1 MDTSKTKDN
10 IKARKDREIY
20 CDPANLHTWSKN
32 NKIIKPKASYTLTK
46 PQVKKVCE
54 WVKEVIFPDGYAS
67 NIGGCVNL
75 KDCSFYSFKSHECH
89 VFMQRLLPIA
99 LKGMIPN
106 AIWDAITELCTFFH
120 TICTKVLHIQDM
132 EKLGESIVVTICK
145 LLEKVFPP
153 GFFDSM
159 ENLVMHLANEAILG
173 DPVRETS
180 PYIDVKSL
188 SIAREEKFVT
198 WFKEHVFE
206 RLNGN
211 YEHLKGLARGPLR
224 NVKSYVGYLVNGY
237 KFPTKKMELKEKLKL
252 VCLVTEG
259 EIEEIPND
267 YVHNAHL
274 PVSDDEQEF
283 IDRDDDDSNEDVYE
297 WNFQMSAAETAA
309 LRSFEKLFQEAFE
322 IGAVK
327 QYSMPCLSGCWD
339 EGVLGMQLGEVARL
353 RCSPDYAYGGG
364 EFPAW
369 GIHPNST
376 LACEIE
382 VLRAQ

>member
-1 MDTSKTKDN
+1 MDTSKPKDN
-10 IKARKDREIY
+10 IKARKDGEIY
-20 CDPANLHTWSKN
+20 CDRANLHTWSEN

-89 VFMQRLLPIA
+89 VFMPRLLPIT

-106 AIWDAITELCTFFH
+106 AIWDAIIELCTFFH

-145 LLEKVFPP
+145 LLKKVFPP
-153 GFFDSM
+153 GFFDSV
-159 ENLVMHLANEAILG
+159 ENLVIHLANEAILG
-173 DPVRETS
+173 DP
-180 PYIDVKSL
+180 
-188 SIAREEKFVT
+188 
-198 WFKEHVFE
+198 VFE

-283 IDRDDDDSNEDVYE
+283 IDKDDDDSNEDVYE
-297 WNFQMSAAETAA
+297 WNFQMSAAETVA
-309 LRSFEKLFQEAFE
+309 LRRSSSEKLLQEAFE
-322 IGAVK
+322 IEANIWEFDGKLCDGMVND
-327 QYSMPCLSGCWD
+327 SHGCD
-339 EGVLGMQLGEVARL
+339 EGVLGMQLGEVARVGV
-353 RCSPDYAYGGG
+353 CSC
-364 EFPAW
+364 
-369 GIHPNST
+369 HNK
-376 LACEIE
+376 
-382 VLRAQ
+382 